1 LCGFNKKTEKKK
13 LNKKM
18 DQLQPEQPQQQQQQ
32 QKKAKNKRNR
42 NVDLL
47 SSAEIPRV
55 RRKTKG
61 QDMAPKNR
69 KKKAHGK

>member
-1 LCGFNKKTEKKK
+1 MWIKSANKIKEE
-13 LNKKM
+13 KM
-18 DQLQPEQPQQQQQQ
+18 DQLQQQQQP

-42 NVDLL
+42 NIELG
-47 SSAEIPRV
+47 SSAEMPRV

-61 QDMAPKNR
+61 QDMAPRNR

>member
-1 LCGFNKKTEKKK
+1 
-13 LNKKM
+13 M
-18 DQLQPEQPQQQQQQ
+18 DQLQEHQQQQP

-42 NVDLL
+42 NID
-47 SSAEIPRV
+47 SAEMPRV

-61 QDMAPKNR
+61 QDMAPRNR

>member
-1 LCGFNKKTEKKK
+1 
-13 LNKKM
+13 M
-18 DQLQPEQPQQQQQQ
+18 DQLQEQP

-42 NVDLL
+42 NIEPGTGL
-47 SSAEIPRV
+47 SSAEMQRV

-61 QDMAPKNR
+61 QDMAPKHR

>member
-1 LCGFNKKTEKKK
+1 MEN
-13 LNKKM
+13 M
-18 DQLQPEQPQQQQQQ
+18 DQLQLQPQQSDQ

-42 NVDLL
+42 NFELL
-47 SSAEIPRV
+47 SSDETPRV

-61 QDMAPKNR
+61 QQSDAAPRNR

>member
-1 LCGFNKKTEKKK
+1 
-13 LNKKM
+13 M
-18 DQLQPEQPQQQQQQ
+18 DQLQQQPP
-32 QKKAKNKRNR
+32 KKAKNKRNR
-42 NVDLL
+42 NIEPGTEL
-47 SSAEIPRV
+47 SSAEMQRV

>member
-1 LCGFNKKTEKKK
+1 M
-13 LNKKM
+13 KM
-18 DQLQPEQPQQQQQQ
+18 DQLQLQPDQPPQQQ

-42 NVDLL
+42 NIDLL
-47 SSAEIPRV
+47 SSAEMPRV

>member
-1 LCGFNKKTEKKK
+1 
-13 LNKKM
+13 M
-18 DQLQPEQPQQQQQQ
+18 DQLQPDQQP

-42 NVDLL
+42 NIEL
-47 SSAEIPRV
+47 SSAEMPRV

-61 QDMAPKNR
+61 QDLAPRNR

>member
-1 LCGFNKKTEKKK
+1 MEN
-13 LNKKM
+13 M
-18 DQLQPEQPQQQQQQ
+18 DQLQLQPQQSDQ

-42 NVDLL
+42 NFDLL
-47 SSAEIPRV
+47 SSAEMPRV

-61 QDMAPKNR
+61 QSDMAPRNR

>member
-1 LCGFNKKTEKKK
+1 
-13 LNKKM
+13 M
-18 DQLQPEQPQQQQQQ
+18 DQLQQQP

-42 NVDLL
+42 NNESGND
-47 SSAEIPRV
+47 EMQRV

>member
-1 LCGFNKKTEKKK
+1 
-13 LNKKM
+13 M
-18 DQLQPEQPQQQQQQ
+18 DQLQQQT

-42 NVDLL
+42 NIELG
-47 SSAEIPRV
+47 SAEIPRV